1 LRRTERA
8 LAKKVSNYLNDAN
21 ERNVHD
27 LRTTT
32 RRMLAALQ
40 VLPKKLRNEK
50 KTTNYDARL
59 EKLIKS
65 NAKTRDIDIVIGK
78 VSPKNSSGEYEALLT
93 DLRKLRKSSLQLG
106 FAYARALKADRGL
119 QVRPK
124 RLSGADLEK
133 RFEKLY
139 RKYASRIEKR
149 LPTVVG
155 SPDEKEQLHR
165 LREDTRKLRYILDLG
180 DGKTLR
186 KQLKV
191 LRSWQ
196 DILGAIHDSDIFIQY
211 LDRWKK
217 SDEIR
222 SLVEDETVVRNR
234 NYSEFRA
241 VAKVPLKL
249 AG

>member
-8 LAKKVSNYLNDAN
+8 LTKKVSNYLNDAN

-32 RRMLAALQ
+32 RRTLAALQ
-40 VLPKKLRNEK
+40 LLPKKLRKEK
-50 KTTNYDARL
+50 KIADYDARL
-59 EKLIKS
+59 EKLMKS

-78 VSPKNSSGEYEALLT
+78 ISPRNSSGEYENLLT
-93 DLRKLRKSSLQLG
+93 ELRKLRKSSLQLG
-106 FAYARALKADRGL
+106 VAYARALKADQGL
-119 QVRPK
+119 PLRPK
-124 RLSGADLEK
+124 QLSSADLDK

-139 RKYASRIEKR
+139 RKHVSRIENR
-149 LPTVVG
+149 LPVVVG
-155 SPDEKEQLHR
+155 NPDEKEQLHR

-180 DGKTLR
+180 NRKTLR
-186 KQLKV
+186 KQLKD

-217 SDEIR
+217 SDETR

-241 VAKVPLKL
+241 LAKVPLKL

>member
-1 LRRTERA
+1 LRRAERA

-50 KTTNYDARL
+50 KMVDYGAGL
-59 EKLIKS
+59 EKLMKS
-65 NAKTRDIDIVIGK
+65 NARTRDIDIVILK
-78 VSPKNSSGEYEALLT
+78 VSTRNSSGESETLLT
-93 DLRKLRKSSLQLG
+93 ELTQLRKSSLQLG
-106 FAYARALKADRGL
+106 IASARALKADQGL
-119 QVRPK
+119 PIGLKQ
-124 RLSGADLEK
+124 LSSADLEK

-149 LPTVVG
+149 LPIVVG
-155 SPDEKEQLHR
+155 SSDEKEQLHR

-180 DGKTLR
+180 NRKSLQ
-186 KQLKV
+186 KQLKA
-191 LRSWQ
+191 LKSWQ
-196 DILGAIHDSDIFIQY
+196 DILGAIHDSDIFVQY

-217 SDEIR
+217 SDEAR
-222 SLVEDETVVRNR
+222 SLVEDEIVVRNR

-241 VAKVPLKL
+241 LAKVPLKL